1 MSLVAAIIGAL
12 ITFPLAQKVGDM
24 LISNP
29 ASPAGPDRGGHF
41 GGFTTTTVA
50 GVNVAVSPEV
60 FLYALGIAVALAVAA
75 SIFPLWYISRV
86 RPAEVLRNE

>member
-1 MSLVAAIIGAL
+1 
-12 ITFPLAQKVGDM
+12 M

-29 ASPAGPDRGGHF
+29 ASPAGPDRGGPF
-41 GGFTTTTVA
+41 GGVAITTVG

-60 FLYALGIAVALAVAA
+60 FLYALGIAVALAIVASVLPA
-75 SIFPLWYISRV
+75 WYIARV